1 MYNQISLFLRMS
13 KRIIVSLWH
22 TSKFYIFVS
31 FIEIILTA
39 FVPFIHVLIPAKIIN
54 YVMVGDKWN
63 AIRNVL
69 LWLILDM
76 SSVASMSCIK
86 HYNDIKFEFLNNVYQ
101 AKLME
106 KSMTI
111 DFELAETTMNLE
123 KKKKAERGAVN
134 IIEYFK
140 NFKIFVSNF
149 ISLVIAL
156 YLFSR
161 INYLLVI
168 IIFLVVI
175 LNSYVNYKKN
185 IAEHKR
191 EDEFSVLYRKWDYL
205 NLICRDKEFYKEIR
219 LNHLSDWLAGK
230 ISSFTQENEDLIR
243 SGFKYTAYARNFS
256 AFGEGIQNAAI
267 YCIIGYQV
275 IKGIIV
281 IGDYLKYLSAV
292 GLAADS
298 LVLMSTNI
306 FEMQRNCLYIDNYF
320 SYLDL
325 PDQDSNKLCRRI
337 PLLDYYEIK
346 IENVW
351 FKYTGKDDY
360 VLKDF
365 SLTIKYGEKLS
376 IVGLN
381 GALSLIHI

>member
-175 LNSYVNYKKN
+175 LNSYVNYK
-185 IAEHKR
+185 
-191 EDEFSVLYRKWDYL
+191 
-205 NLICRDKEFYKEIR
+205 
-219 LNHLSDWLAGK
+219 
-230 ISSFTQENEDLIR
+230 
-243 SGFKYTAYARNFS
+243 
-256 AFGEGIQNAAI
+256 
-267 YCIIGYQV
+267 
-275 IKGIIV
+275 
-281 IGDYLKYLSAV
+281 
-292 GLAADS
+292 
-298 LVLMSTNI
+298 
-306 FEMQRNCLYIDNYF
+306 
-320 SYLDL
+320 
-325 PDQDSNKLCRRI
+325 
-337 PLLDYYEIK
+337 
-346 IENVW
+346 
-351 FKYTGKDDY
+351 
-360 VLKDF
+360 
-365 SLTIKYGEKLS
+365 
-376 IVGLN
+376 
-381 GALSLIHI
+381 